1 MNQLFEINL
10 TVPSNTTIMKKI
22 SLLLL
27 FFPLLSQEYI
37 WPTNTGKHLS
47 SNFGE
52 FRTTGY
58 HLGVDMKTKGTEGH
72 PIYAVSDG
80 YVSRVVTNYSG
91 FGKALYL
98 TMEDGKTAVYAHL
111 SKFSD
116 KLEKRLK
123 EEQEKSQSYLTNFY
137 LTPNEFPFAQNDIIA
152 YSGNSGFSFGPH
164 LHFEIRDEKGMIL
177 NPLTN
182 GLDQPDRLAPI
193 VEEISL
199 APLNKESW
207 VNGNQLPQNF
217 PVFRD
222 KKGEYHFADTIN
234 TYGKIGLAVK
244 TYDKREGAK
253 NKYQPHRI
261 EVFLNGQLYHSLEFE
276 KLNYNW
282 QSTANYIND
291 YRNSRLNMGDFVKL
305 YRNYNDPL
313 IPVHSSDSDGTFE
326 LNKGYH
332 DIRILI
338 YDAQKNVRIVNGTLF
353 FMNPYEI
360 DVTNLGEA
368 NNIVSFLLSPKSIA
382 IPIKSAIIYSF
393 TPFGFADER
402 IDVIS
407 QERVETGLIITL
419 PKNKIKRKA
428 LQFITQNDIG
438 TVSMPTHWND
448 KKIAGDHLSL
458 NVDLDISHSDAGV
471 YIQIQ
476 PEKVIDQSLSL
487 RLKGEF
493 QYITKPINQIQPSVY
508 LSAPLLPEEFEN
520 INQIEAIIGGSIE
533 RQIQFKFPFTV
544 IYPDSSITIVSKDGS
559 CSVKTRKNTF
569 TESTLGWIE
578 PVHKYP
584 KITGGMLLTRVYQ
597 LQPFQKP
604 MLKPINIAMRY
615 PRKLDSRKKHLYF
628 YDKKEGWTFIKTQ
641 EIKERRVLLGEIKH
655 LDAIAVIEDKTPPKM
670 IRSHPGNNGK
680 YAALELNQFKI
691 NIDDKLSGFDPN
703 PNSFEVKLNDKNI
716 FYAFQ
721 PKLKVLSYDLD
732 EPLSVGKHKITF
744 KATDQA
750 GNTLEKNIQFEVY

>member
-10 TVPSNTTIMKKI
+10 TVPKNTTIMKKI

-111 SKFSD
+111 SKLSD

-137 LTPNEFPFAQNDIIA
+137 LTPNEFPFVQNDIIA

-276 KLNYNW
+276 KLNYSW

-402 IDVIS
+402 V
-407 QERVETGLIITL
+407 
-419 PKNKIKRKA
+419 P
-428 LQFITQNDIG
+428 NDFYG
-438 TVSMPTHWND
+438 
-448 KKIAGDHLSL
+448 
-458 NVDLDISHSDAGV
+458 
-471 YIQIQ
+471 
-476 PEKVIDQSLSL
+476 
-487 RLKGEF
+487 
-493 QYITKPINQIQPSVY
+493 
-508 LSAPLLPEEFEN
+508 
-520 INQIEAIIGGSIE
+520 
-533 RQIQFKFPFTV
+533 KF
-544 IYPDSSITIVSKDGS
+544 S
-559 CSVKTRKNTF
+559 
-569 TESTLGWIE
+569 
-578 PVHKYP
+578 
-584 KITGGMLLTRVYQ
+584 
-597 LQPFQKP
+597 
-604 MLKPINIAMRY
+604 
-615 PRKLDSRKKHLYF
+615 
-628 YDKKEGWTFIKTQ
+628 
-641 EIKERRVLLGEIKH
+641 
-655 LDAIAVIEDKTPPKM
+655 
-670 IRSHPGNNGK
+670 
-680 YAALELNQFKI
+680 
-691 NIDDKLSGFDPN
+691 
-703 PNSFEVKLNDKNI
+703 
-716 FYAFQ
+716 
-721 PKLKVLSYDLD
+721 
-732 EPLSVGKHKITF
+732 
-744 KATDQA
+744 
-750 GNTLEKNIQFEVY
+750 